1 MSLATSCPSCGTV
14 FRVVEDQLKISEGWV
29 RCGHCH
35 DVFNALEGLFDLERR
50 DSAMQSLRTVP
61 SSLDPA
67 PDAVLPGEV
76 EGAEVFHDLEERVGS
91 ITPPPSAF
99 LPDFSELKATSAT
112 MPSGTTAAADAP
124 SMDHWPALPETGAG
138 SATASASASAATD
151 FPPIISSF
159 DEELARVEAQADAAT
174 VHVQEAARGAQ
185 PPSQSASI
193 DDDELEDDPFP
204 ATALSDQLDDHFDE
218 HPGEVEVIEVTAPP
232 ALLDEPPS
240 TLESAGPSSADELP
254 TFVREAQR
262 RDRWSRP
269 AVQVVLS
276 LGVLASGLGLG
287 AQLAW
292 HDRDRLA
299 VACSVCQRP
308 LSAAADW
315 LGQPLR
321 PPVDLDVVEVDNATL
336 AQPPGTDGYRLTVQ
350 VRNHASHEV
359 AAPHM
364 ELSLTDAAGV
374 LVIRRSFA
382 PSDFRHSQ
390 SLPGQEE
397 STWVLEFQTPQ
408 RKVSGYTVA
417 AFYP

>member
-14 FRVVEDQLKISEGWV
+14 FRVVEDQLKVSEGWV

-50 DSAMQSLRTVP
+50 DSALQSLRTVP
-61 SSLDPA
+61 SSLDDSSA
-67 PDAVLPGEV
+67 GALANA
-76 EGAEVFHDLEERVGS
+76 AEVTETFPDIEERVGS
-91 ITPPPSAF
+91 IAPPPSAF
-99 LPDFSELKATSAT
+99 LPDLSELKSTAPPTPPGAGAAT
-112 MPSGTTAAADAP
+112 DAP
-124 SMDHWPALPETGAG
+124 SMDRWPALPETKPV
-138 SATASASASAATD
+138 ATASPSAPAD
-151 FPPIISSF
+151 FPRII
-159 DEELARVEAQADAAT
+159 DALDDELARVEAEAAVGNPTAARPEAAT
-174 VHVQEAARGAQ
+174 APITAAAD
-185 PPSQSASI
+185 

-204 ATALSDQLDDHFDE
+204 VTALSDQLDEHFDDL
-218 HPGEVEVIEVTAPP
+218 PGDVDVIEMAPP
-232 ALLDEPPS
+232 PELPDEPLPA
-240 TLESAGPSSADELP
+240 LEASDSPVAEDLP

-262 RDRWSRP
+262 RDWWSRP
-269 AVQVVLS
+269 MVQVALG

-287 AQLAW
+287 AQVAW

-299 VACSVCQRP
+299 TACSACQHP
-308 LSAAADW
+308 LSVASSW

-321 PPVDLDVVEVDNATL
+321 PPVDLDVVEVDNAALT
-336 AQPPGTDGYRLTVQ
+336 QPPGTDGYRLTVQ

-364 ELSLTDAAGV
+364 ELSLTDAAGL

-382 PSDFRHSQ
+382 PNDFRHAPA
-390 SLPGQEE
+390 LRGQEE

-408 RKVSGYTVA
+408 RKVSGYTIA